1 VEVFMRAL
9 GTERKPDRGKISR
22 HRRFDIVPLGHPD
35 PRHPDP
41 RRCQAPPDGLRR
53 SAAPSVAAAL
63 LATAATAL
71 LSHSGCA
78 LSSAQEETERTVSV
92 KPGTAVHIETRNGR
106 VAVRAGAKGR
116 VEVRAVK
123 KARAMSNAKK
133 LLEQIEVKIEPG
145 ADGLHIAAK
154 HPSGGFQKQYGVS
167 FEVRVPPDTPLAVK
181 SRNGR
186 VDLRGL
192 GARISAETRNGS
204 IRAAGL
210 TVDEPVQLHSRNG
223 SVRLEG
229 AVQRFELTTRNGSVQ
244 VRLSGAAKLVGDSQ
258 VSTRNGS
265 IRMWAPA
272 SFAARVDARTKNGSV
287 RSDFSLDSP
296 NRHRAAGTVGG
307 GEGTLTL
314 RARNGSIRIRR
325 K

>member
-1 VEVFMRAL
+1 
-9 GTERKPDRGKISR
+9 
-22 HRRFDIVPLGHPD
+22 
-35 PRHPDP
+35 
-41 RRCQAPPDGLRR
+41 
-53 SAAPSVAAAL
+53 VAAAL
-63 LATAATAL
+63 LATAATAV
-71 LSHSGCA
+71 LSSSGCA
-78 LSSAQEETERTVSV
+78 LSSAQEEIERSVSV

-116 VEVRAVK
+116 VKVRAVK
-123 KARAMSNAKK
+123 KARATSNAQKR
-133 LLEQIEVKIEPG
+133 LEQIEVKIEPG
-145 ADGLHIAAK
+145 ADGLHVEAK

-167 FEVRVPPDTPLAVK
+167 FEVWVPPNTPLAVK
-181 SRNGR
+181 TRNGR

-192 GARISAETRNGS
+192 GAKISAETRNGS

-210 TVDEPVQLHSRNG
+210 AGSEPVQLHSRNG

-229 AVQRFELTTRNGSVQ
+229 AVRRFELTTHNGSVQ
-244 VRLSGAAKLVGDSQ
+244 VRLSGAAKLTGESQ

-272 SFAARVDARTKNGSV
+272 SFAARIDARTKNGSV

-296 NRHRAAGTVGG
+296 NRHRAAGTVGNG
-307 GEGTLTL
+307 KGTLKL
-314 RARNGSIRIRR
+314 RARNGSIRIQR